1 MDNERLLVEMESML
15 DRKLKSELSPIR
27 QDIRELRCD
36 VGELKEDVSELKKD
50 VSELK
55 EDVSIL
61 KEDMRETKK
70 RVTNIELTLEN
81 ETNHQI
87 RLIAEGHLDLNR
99 HLRESLKVT
108 DEREL
113 LLIRV
118 SSLENDVRKIK
129 QAVFAPA

>member
-1 MDNERLLVEMESML
+1 
-15 DRKLKSELSPIR
+15 
-27 QDIRELRCD
+27 
-36 VGELKEDVSELKKD
+36 
-50 VSELK
+50 
-55 EDVSIL
+55 L

-99 HLRESLKVT
+99 QLRASLEVT

-118 SSLENDVRKIK
+118 NSLENDVRKIK
-129 QAVFAPA
+129 QTVFAPA